1 MPDAWNIARGQVAA
15 SNPGDDN
22 NIAVA
27 INRYPENDGQN
38 ESDTTKYIHFTL
50 PKSWDVNIA
59 RGSVLHA
66 DDDPTLT
73 ATDLSNVEVRKW
85 LLNLPAVWNIQ
96 LGELTV
102 IDPAYDPSIDIT
114 NINPQGQTDHDSK
127 YVYFSL
133 PKTWDMVL
141 GEDSGYVNPAENA
154 SVLIDRLPGDGTQT
168 ESTDTKYVHIAI
180 PNAWDI
186 VKASDSI
193 MVNPGVAPNVV
204 IDRYATTG
212 AGSQSNTTKYIHFQ
226 LPKAWNIALG
236 KVELVLPNA
245 SPEVELNTT
254 SAGGVISADT
264 KYLHFK
270 LPVAQ
275 EFTTDAFTV
284 QLLGPSEDPAV
295 ITSFSGGDMNHH
307 YPKVEL
313 QLPRAEK
320 TKYGSA
326 MAYTTNMTI
335 SSSGA
340 TRSDYI
346 ELSELEVGDFYINT
360 TYAGVHK
367 LTTKT
372 SSTITTTYF
381 GSMQLAIPNI
391 QANVVNPYD
400 SNGNPITPTVSTSA
414 IGPVSTW
421 NVNVDTVKAP
431 KFTVSTRFIESTGS
445 GSSSIS
451 YSNSDPTKSGTDTV
465 VYNVNIPRGTRLTAY
480 PNNKPT
486 TSDADPVKNGDLYLD
501 QNGQITMY
509 NTNIPGWEDSVNIK
523 GNNFI
528 VKNGD
533 STISVSA
540 DDISSISGTSIA
552 NRIGQYIQSSHL
564 YDSYLPLIDNEVLN
578 VIYYPEQDIQS
589 SYWIYRAANT
599 WTGSKLTGDVSN
611 AIVENSWQTTSQDDK
626 AYSVTIINKL
636 LGGATI
642 AEVNPNNTIYQLDR
656 RIAAL
661 EAAFNLGWGTL
672 PITN

>member
-1 MPDAWNIARGQVAA
+1 MPDAWDIVKGQVVE
-15 SNPGDDN
+15 SNPGDDDN
-22 NIAVA
+22 IVIAV
-27 INRYPENDGQN
+27 NRYPQNDEQN
-38 ESDTTKYIHFTL
+38 ESDVYKYVHFTL
-50 PKSWDVNIA
+50 PKPWDVSITKGADLAANASPVLTTLPDTDTAKRWSLQLPIPWDFSIGTVTPIDPGQQDNIA
-59 RGSVLHA
+59 VSTRDNEGH
-66 DDDPTLT
+66 T
-73 ATDLSNVEVRKW
+73 AKY
-85 LLNLPAVWNIQ
+85 
-96 LGELTV
+96 
-102 IDPAYDPSIDIT
+102 ID
-114 NINPQGQTDHDSK
+114 
-127 YVYFSL
+127 FSL
-133 PKTWDMVL
+133 PRTWDIEL
-141 GEDSGYVNPAENA
+141 GSDSGYVNPTQSA
-154 SVLIDRLPGDGTQT
+154 SVSINRVPDASGS
-168 ESTDTKYVHIAI
+168 ESDATKYIHISI

-186 VKASDSI
+186 VKASDSV

-212 AGSQSNTTKYIHFQ
+212 TGSQSNTTKYVHFQ
-226 LPKAWNIALG
+226 LPKAWNVALG

-245 SPEVELNTT
+245 NPEVVLNTEN
-254 SAGGVISADT
+254 AGGVVSLDT

-275 EFTTDAFTV
+275 EFTTDAFTI
-284 QLLGPSEDPAV
+284 QLLGPRENPAV
-295 ITSFSGGDMNHH
+295 ITSFNGGDINHR

-320 TKYGSA
+320 TKYGNA
-326 MAYTTNMTI
+326 MAYTTDMTI

-340 TRSDYI
+340 TRPDYI

-372 SSTITTTYF
+372 SSAITTTYF

-391 QANVVNPYD
+391 QGNVVNPYD
-400 SNGNPITPTVSTSA
+400 ASGNPTVPTVSTSA
-414 IGPVSTW
+414 IGPIATW
-421 NVNVDTVKAP
+421 NVSVDTVKAP
-431 KFTVSTRFIESTGS
+431 KFTVNTRFIESTSPGN
-445 GSSSIS
+445 SSIS
-451 YSNSDPTKSGTDTV
+451 YTNSDPTKSGTDTV

-486 TSDADPVKNGDLYLD
+486 TSDADPVRNGDLYLD

-509 NTNIPGWEDSVNIK
+509 NTTIPGWENSANIK
-523 GNNFI
+523 GNSFI

-533 STISVSA
+533 NTISIFA
-540 DDISSISGTSIA
+540 DDISGISGTSTA
-552 NRIGQYIQSSHL
+552 NRIGQYIQNSHL
-564 YDSYLPLIDNEVLN
+564 YDNYLPLIENEVLN
-578 VIYYPEQDIQS
+578 VMYYPEQDVQA

-642 AEVNPNNTIYQLDR
+642 AETNPNNTIYQLDR

-661 EAAFNLGWGTL
+661 EAAFSLGWGTL